1 MKRGQIFVRPGIN
14 TRRPFPGKSGN
25 FNGKKGVIVKKFRGH
40 YAISIKQGCKK
51 ISYRDKKIFK
61 ITLSEKNFDLSN
73 KKISIFH
80 KFFIKFAAFCAY
92 FSQIFNQNVTFL
104 PKNVIFLSFL

>member
-73 KKISIFH
+73 KKISIFTNFLLNSQLFVLILV
-80 KFFIKFAAFCAY
+80 KFLTKMSLFC
-92 FSQIFNQNVTFL
+92 L
-104 PKNVIFLSFL
+104 KMSFF